1 MKNHEEVLEGQTIR
15 GESIAYDNVTF
26 SYPNRKEKIFDTAS
40 VNIKKGDKIALI
52 GESGIGKSTFVKLMM
67 RFWDVNEGKINLDN
81 KNIKEVNTAS
91 LRNSQTLVS
100 QETYLFNESI
110 LDNIKIGNPSA
121 SKDEV
126 IQAAKMASI
135 HEFIE
140 NLPNGYDTKVGELG
154 GNLSSGEK
162 QRIGLARA
170 F

>member
-1 MKNHEEVLEGQTIR
+1 
-15 GESIAYDNVTF
+15 
-26 SYPNRKEKIFDTAS
+26 
-40 VNIKKGDKIALI
+40 
-52 GESGIGKSTFVKLMM
+52 MM

-135 HEFIE
+135 H
-140 NLPNGYDTKVGELG
+140 L
-154 GNLSSGEK
+154 LSIYLMDMILLLQAMVKDYLKDKDNYLLLQE
-162 QRIGLARA
+162 QQLLIHQ

>member
-1 MKNHEEVLEGQTIR
+1 
-15 GESIAYDNVTF
+15 
-26 SYPNRKEKIFDTAS
+26 
-40 VNIKKGDKIALI
+40 
-52 GESGIGKSTFVKLMM
+52 MM

-140 NLPNGYDTKVGELG
+140 KKKIHMCCEQRTSRRDAPPCWT
-154 GNLSSGEK
+154 LSE
-162 QRIGLARA
+162 RE
-170 F
+170 